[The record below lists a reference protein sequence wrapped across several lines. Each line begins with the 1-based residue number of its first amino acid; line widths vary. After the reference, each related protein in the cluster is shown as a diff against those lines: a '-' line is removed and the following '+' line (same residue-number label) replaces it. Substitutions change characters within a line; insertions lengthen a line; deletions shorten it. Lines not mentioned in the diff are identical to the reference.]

1 MRTKRVGVNPMLEKD
16 QPQPILGIVVDR
28 VEQASRFL
36 SGALHVLQAQGE
48 DTLDGVRASLDA
60 ASDNEHELKL
70 STRAERRAG
79 DATSP
84 QRSVT
89 KPPAG

>member
-1 MRTKRVGVNPMLEKD
+1 
-16 QPQPILGIVVDR
+16 
-28 VEQASRFL
+28 
-36 SGALHVLQAQGE
+36 VLQAQGE
-48 DTLDGVRASLDA
+48 GTLDGVRASLDA
-60 ASDNEHELKL
+60 ASDDEHELKL